1 MISMGRIWVKS
12 KLHGISSPSNMSNV
26 SRLVFFPKEA
36 SSIEKN
42 KSKCSS
48 MFAPLAAGSKW
59 LEEERDSGF

>member
-1 MISMGRIWVKS
+1 MISRGRIWVKS
-12 KLHGISSPSNMSNV
+12 KLHGISSPSNISNL

-36 SSIEKN
+36 PSIEKN
-42 KSKCSS
+42 NSKCN